1 MLDMSNIKMLES
13 FRDYIVKIVNGCE
26 GELAGEELKGLAG
39 KVEALVGEL
48 KALLSVLF
56 ERVTDSAMP

>member
-1 MLDMSNIKMLES
+1 MSNIKMLEN

-26 GELAGEELKGLAG
+26 GELAADELKGLAE

-56 ERVTDSAMP
+56 ERVADSAMP